1 MSSILQALS
10 CANDYDPNSLSVT
23 RAREL
28 ILSLIEP
35 VPGRQRVFIRQ
46 ALDRVLAED
55 VISPIDVPSHDNSAM
70 DGYALR
76 FADLSAEGPTRLKI
90 IGTAFAGRAL
100 EQEVGASE
108 AARIMTGAII
118 PEGVDTVVVQEV
130 ARVDGDFVEIPA
142 TQPNGLRLGQHIRL
156 AGEDLCAGKPAL
168 RAGKKLRPAELGILA
183 SLGVAEVS
191 VHRRLRVA
199 LFSTGDELCSI
210 GTPLKAGEVYDSN
223 RYTLWG
229 MLERMGCEVLD
240 MGVVRDDPAALEA
253 ALREA
258 AASADAII
266 TSGGVSVGEA
276 DFIKTLMT
284 QLGEVAF
291 WKIAMKPGRP
301 MAFGRIFNNGARKD
315 HQRDDT
321 HYRNPR
327 GAYLPG
333 SYLFGLPGNPV
344 AVMVTFYQFVRPA
357 LQALA
362 GVTPND
368 EFPAF
373 PARCTESIRKGRGR
387 TEFLR
392 GVLTPEIDPTSGAV
406 AWSVRPVGAQGSGV
420 LRSMSEA
427 DCFIVLE
434 SDRSQVSIGDLVQVQ
449 PMHGLT

>member
-1 MSSILQALS
+1 MTSILQALS

-28 ILSLIEP
+28 ILSLITP
-35 VPGRQRVFIRQ
+35 VAGRQRVFIRQ

-76 FADLSAEGPTRLKI
+76 FTDLTADSPTRLKI
-90 IGTAFAGRAL
+90 MGTAFAGRAL
-100 EQEVGASE
+100 TQKVGAGDGVASGQT
-108 AARIMTGAII
+108 ARIMTGAIL
-118 PEGVDTVVVQEV
+118 PKGVDTVVVQEV
-130 ARVDGDFVEIPA
+130 TRVDGDFVEIPA
-142 TQPNGLRLGQHIRL
+142 TQPNGLRLGQHIRR
-156 AGEDLCAGKPAL
+156 AGEDLSAGKPAL

-210 GTPLKAGEVYDSN
+210 GTPLTAGEVYDSN

-258 AASADAII
+258 AASADVII

-301 MAFGRIFNNGARKD
+301 MAFGRIFNNVASKD
-315 HQRDDT
+315 HPRDD
-321 HYRNPR
+321 HSH
-327 GAYLPG
+327 GA
-333 SYLFGLPGNPV
+333 YLFGLPGNPV

-357 LQALA
+357 LLALA

-392 GVLTPEIDPTSGAV
+392 GVLTRECNPVSGALE
-406 AWSVRPVGAQGSGV
+406 WSVRPVGAQGSGV

-427 DCFIVLE
+427 NCFIVLPPE
-434 SDRSQVSIGDLVQVQ
+434 QSDIETGATVLVQ
-449 PMHGLT
+449 PMHGLV